1 MPSYFIYNFST
12 YEAEDEF
19 YEYDIQNDY
28 VLLGYLIDSHIEISE
43 LTDYEGSTLI
53 FVKPVYYY
61 EKNPRIVPFYFDGLS
76 FEKNYVGSHGLLYN
90 KVE

>member
-19 YEYDIQNDY
+19 YEHDIQNDY
-28 VLLGYLIDSHIEISE
+28 VLLDYLIDSHIEISE

-61 EKNPRIVPFYFDGLS
+61 EKNPLIVPFYFNGLS
-76 FEKNYVGSHGLLYN
+76 FDEIYVGSHGLLYN